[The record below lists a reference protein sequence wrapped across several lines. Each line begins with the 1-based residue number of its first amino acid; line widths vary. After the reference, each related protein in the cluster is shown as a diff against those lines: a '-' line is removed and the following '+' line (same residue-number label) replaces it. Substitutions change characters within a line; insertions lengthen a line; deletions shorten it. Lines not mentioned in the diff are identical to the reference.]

1 MEWKVLSYRRE
12 GRACR
17 GRALALCPALAAGAF
32 AAVLC
37 AVPARAE
44 LVILTD
50 GNVMKVKAFEVA
62 GEQASLSFLGGGRM
76 TLPIERVERVVD
88 DEVEP
93 RPPVAPAALAAS
105 AAPPAVPAPSIPL
118 HFDASQ
124 AVPEG
129 PFGGLLYEAAKRH
142 SVNPRLLK
150 AVVDAES
157 AGHATAISRVGAR
170 GLMQLMPAT
179 AERFGIAKGDLFLP
193 AQNIEAGSRYLAWL
207 LEQFPND
214 LPKVLAAYNAG
225 ENAVQR
231 YGGVPPYRETRNYV
245 RRIFSILGLSLSGT
259 LGP

>member
-1 MEWKVLSYRRE
+1 MKVEVLVRR
-12 GRACR
+12 R
-17 GRALALCPALAAGAF
+17 GRFRRGWVPLLSPVLAAG
-32 AAVLC
+32 VLAGVVC

-50 GNVMKVKAFEVA
+50 GNVMKVKAFELM
-62 GEQASLSFLGGGRM
+62 GEQAAVTFLTGGRM

-93 RPPVAPAALAAS
+93 K
-105 AAPPAVPAPSIPL
+105 PPAVPAALSASVALSAAAAPPIPL

-129 PFGGLLYEAAKRH
+129 PFGGLIYEAAKRH
-142 SVNPRLLK
+142 SVNPRLVA

-170 GLMQLMPAT
+170 GLMQLMPST
-179 AERFGIAKGDLFLP
+179 AERFGVAKGDLFLP
-193 AQNIEAGSRYLAWL
+193 ARNIEAGSRYLAWL

-245 RRIFSILGLSLSGT
+245 RRIFSILGLSLAGA

>member
-1 MEWKVLSYRRE
+1 MQWKILPYRRGGRSRRGWVPVLS
-12 GRACR
+12 
-17 GRALALCPALAAGAF
+17 PALATGAF
-32 AAVLC
+32 VAVLC

-62 GEQASLSFLGGGRM
+62 GEQASLSFLSGGRM

-93 RPPVAPAALAAS
+93 KPPAVAAALVAS
-105 AAPPAVPAPSIPL
+105 AAPAAVAAPPIAL

-129 PFGGLLYEAAKRH
+129 PFGGLIYEAAKRH

-179 AERFGIAKGDLFLP
+179 AERFGVAKGDLFLP

-245 RRIFSILGLSLSGT
+245 RRIFTILGLSLGGT